1 MNINPIASYNKNNNQ
16 PSFQAVNMKYL
27 ERAKKEINGRN
38 TITGHL
44 LTCLEYDVK
53 VFQTISPQD
62 GVDTIK
68 AIRKLLEGNP
78 ENWKNWINELV
89 GEFKYLAKKERIEQ
103 RREAKKPKSCQ

>member
-1 MNINPIASYNKNNNQ
+1 MNISPITSYKKNNNH

-27 ERAKKEINGRN
+27 ERAKKEIKGGK
-38 TITGHL
+38 TITGDL
-44 LTCLEYDVK
+44 LCCLRYDVIFK
-53 VFQTISPQD
+53 NISYQD

-78 ENWKNWINELV
+78 ENWKNWVNELV
-89 GEFKYLAKKERIEQ
+89 GEFKYLAKKERIEE

>member
-1 MNINPIASYNKNNNQ
+1 MNINPITSYNKNNNQ
-16 PSFQAVNMKYL
+16 PSFQAVNTKYL
-27 ERAKKEINGRN
+27 ERAQKEIKNRN
-38 TITGHL
+38 TITDDL
-44 LTCLEYDVK
+44 LYCLRYDVIFK
-53 VFQTISPQD
+53 NISFQD

>member
-1 MNINPIASYNKNNNQ
+1 MNISPIASYKQNNNQ

-27 ERAKKEINGRN
+27 ERAKKEIKRRN
-38 TITGHL
+38 TITGDL
-44 LTCLEYDVK
+44 LCCLRYDVIFK
-53 VFQTISPQD
+53 NISYQD

-78 ENWKNWINELV
+78 ENWKNWVNELV

-103 RREAKKPKSCQ
+103 RREAKKPKSYQ